1 MVKRGNGGEVWY
13 KKFGKSPSTQNF
25 YVIATPLGVM
35 FRTLDYDTIYAF
47 KSPFYED
54 FYKV

>member
-35 FRTLDYDTIYAF
+35 FRTLHIQYIMPQIGVF
-47 KSPFYED
+47 MSVFYQR
-54 FYKV
+54 

>member
-35 FRTLDYDTIYAF
+35 FRTLDLG
-47 KSPFYED
+47 
-54 FYKV
+54 YK

>member
-35 FRTLDYDTIYAF
+35 FRTLDFGTKYAF